1 PIKTYQGKQTQLYI
15 SLLSFYYRN
24 FRVQGFKVDVFTM
37 DNSSTMEQQYCDTGH
52 TGDRCCSGEEPQSGS
67 VATDIHMLFEKV
79 THKRPSIY
87 KVPEHLRTLN
97 ENAYTPWH
105 VSIGPYH
112 HKSHKYRVMEEQKLV
127 YMESLILRSRR
138 GRNKATNTNFQEVT
152 KEEIDEYVKEL
163 EKLEAEARSCYA
175 EKVELNKEEFVKMLL
190 IDGCFVVEF
199 LCRKLRKLAKFEDE
213 AIPYF
218 EKMYAFIIN
227 TYKRLNLSQDFI
239 LKSSRTAFEVRR
251 DLTLLENQLPYFVLE
266 TLFDFTFKSE
276 SSSNSNIPNFR
287 TIVYCGLRTSIPNI
301 THILT
306 EDEIIKRIEIEPEAT
321 AHFVSLLKSYCGPV
335 LVKGE
340 GIGSPFSIQGNRDD
354 DQRVVPM
361 YTGELSE
368 FPCLCNMKTH
378 EIRVPCAARL
388 AKSGVLFQKMGG
400 EEPLLQMSFD
410 EKNGVLKMPVLILWH
425 HTESYFRNIMAYELY
440 NHTANYSQNVSV
452 SDYMCFMDDLIN
464 SKEDV
469 AVLVKSGILQNWLES
484 DDVVADLF
492 NSITKHIL
500 ADYSSY
506 SYICKQMNQFRKKYN
521 IRQLKAVL
529 RQDYFNQ
536 PWAIIYFITAVVI
549 QTAASIIETVSNINE
564 NRGK

>member
-1 PIKTYQGKQTQLYI
+1 MLYI
-15 SLLSFYYRN
+15 YAGEKALS
-24 FRVQGFKVDVFTM
+24 
-37 DNSSTMEQQYCDTGH
+37 
-52 TGDRCCSGEEPQSGS
+52 S
-67 VATDIHMLFEKV
+67 VATDILSLFKSV
-79 THKRPSIY
+79 TLTRPSIY
-87 KVPEHLRTLN
+87 KVPEHLRTLH

-105 VSIGPYH
+105 ISIGPYH

-127 YMESLILRSRR
+127 YMKCFIVRR
-138 GRNKATNTNFQEVT
+138 RHGRKAKNTNSEEVAI
-152 KEEIDEYVKEL
+152 EEINEYVKKL
-163 EKLEAEARSCYA
+163 EKLELKARSCYA
-175 EKVELNKEEFVKMLL
+175 EKVELNKDEFIKMLL

-199 LCRKLRKLAKFEDE
+199 LCRKLKKLGMFEDE
-213 AIPYF
+213 AMPYF
-218 EKMYAFIIN
+218 KEMYEFIRK
-227 TYKRLNLSQDFI
+227 TYKGLNLSQDFI

-266 TLFDFTFKSE
+266 TLFNFTFE
-276 SSSNSNIPNFR
+276 STSKPKVPNFR
-287 TIVYCGLRTSIPNI
+287 TIAYCGLRTSIPNI

-306 EDEIIKRIEIEPEAT
+306 EADIIERIEIEPEAT

-340 GIGSPFSIQGNRDD
+340 GIGSPFTIHRNRDD
-354 DQRVVPM
+354 DHEIVSM
-361 YTGELSE
+361 IELKKGEMSE

-378 EIRVPCAARL
+378 EIRVPCASKL
-388 AKSGVLFQKMGG
+388 AKSGVLFEKMGG
-400 EEPLLQMSFD
+400 ETPLLQMSFD
-410 EKNGVLKMPVLILWH
+410 NKNGVLKMPVLILWH
-425 HTESYFRNIMAYELY
+425 HTESFFRNIMAYELY

-469 AVLVKSGILQNWLES
+469 AVLVKNGILQNWLES

-506 SYICKQMNQFRKKYN
+506 SDICKQMNEFRKKYN

-536 PWAIIYFITAVVI
+536 PWAIVYFITAVVI
-549 QTAASIIETVSNINE
+549 QTAASIIEAVSNINE
-564 NRGK
+564 NRDK